1 MGMIVSNNQ
10 TLENIRTGQEVPYNI
25 GLLII
30 GECINSSLQM
40 KFEEGSFLGKCDQ
53 ILKSIHKPVV
63 KEEVPKGSQKEN

>member
-1 MGMIVSNNQ
+1 MKFQFDCLFEWKVICDIDAKSMGMIVSNNH

-40 KFEEGSFLGKCDQ
+40 KFEEGSFLGKCD
-53 ILKSIHKPVV
+53 
-63 KEEVPKGSQKEN
+63 